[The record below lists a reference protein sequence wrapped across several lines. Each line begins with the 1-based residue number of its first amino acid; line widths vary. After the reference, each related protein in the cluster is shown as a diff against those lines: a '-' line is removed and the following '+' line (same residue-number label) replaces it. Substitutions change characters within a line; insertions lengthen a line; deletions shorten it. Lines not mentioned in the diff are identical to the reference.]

1 MKTLLT
7 LALTATLMLTSCSS
21 SDSAQARNSE
31 TKPEQPTVE
40 VTKVI
45 VQPLESSVRLPGE
58 LQPYEAVAILPKVT
72 GFVKWIGVDR
82 GSHVKA
88 GEVICR
94 LEAPE
99 VNSQRAEAN
108 SKLESARSQLAAIE
122 AKLAADQ
129 STYERLQTASRT
141 PGVVAGNDLLSAQKT
156 VEADQSQVKAAKA
169 NADAAQQALTASSD
183 IEQYLRITAPFEGVV
198 TERNVHPGALV
209 APNQPVPLLRVE
221 TLKHLR
227 MIIPVPENEIAEV
240 GEGAKVEFTVPAFP
254 RQTFSGKV
262 TRISHAVDSKTRT
275 MPVELDVINADGKLT
290 PGSFAEVRWPLKRA
304 SALLVPSTAIATNLE
319 RTFVVRIRDGKT
331 EWVDV
336 RRGMT
341 ADKSVEVLGDLKA
354 GDIIAVRG
362 SDEIPA
368 GSTVT
373 AKSGGTM

>member
-1 MKTLLT
+1 MKRLLIFVV
-7 LALTATLMLTSCSS
+7 AATLSLTSCSS
-21 SDSAQARNSE
+21 TDSAQARNNE
-31 TKPEQPTVE
+31 AKPEQPTLE

-45 VQPLESSVRLPGE
+45 AQPLESTVRLPGE
-58 LQPYEAVAILPKVT
+58 LQPYEAVAMLPKVT

-99 VNSQRAEAN
+99 VNSQRAEAD
-108 SKLESARSQLAAIE
+108 SKLESARSQLAAVE

-129 STYERLQTASRT
+129 STYERLQAASRT
-141 PGVVAGNDLLSAQKT
+141 PGVVAGNDLLAAQKT

-183 IEQYLRITAPFEGVV
+183 IEQYLRITAPFDGVV

-209 APNQPVPLLRVE
+209 TPNQTVPLLRIE

-227 MIIPVPENEIAEV
+227 MVIPVPENEIADV
-240 GEGAKVEFTVPAFP
+240 GDGAKVEFTVPAFP
-254 RQTFSGKV
+254 RQVFSGKV
-262 TRISHAVDSKTRT
+262 TRVSHAVDPKTRT
-275 MPVELDVINADGKLT
+275 MPIELDVSNPDGRLT
-290 PGSFAEVRWPLKRA
+290 PGSFAEVRWPLKRS
-304 SALLVPSTAIATNLE
+304 SALLVPSTSIATNLE

-336 RRGMT
+336 KRGMT
-341 ADKSVEVLGDLKA
+341 ADKLVEVLGDLKA
-354 GDIIAVRG
+354 GDTIAVRG
-362 SDEIPA
+362 SDEVPA
-368 GSTVT
+368 GSAVT
-373 AKSGGTM
+373 TKPGGTP